1 MAPRRIPLPFLVA
14 ALALA
19 VVPPAATAWLATQ
32 RDPAPAAAPP
42 ADDAIEVTIE
52 VDPLEPL
59 GGATDAAPSATTDA
73 ATADAATAVD
83 AIATLPPGIP
93 LPAGTPQTA
102 LVTGAEGARTW
113 TLVYAGAD
121 RAAYDAWL
129 AELLAAGL
137 ESTFTLEQGDLRSE
151 SLAGDGF
158 TAQAQ
163 YVEGVG
169 IALTVQEG

>member
-1 MAPRRIPLPFLVA
+1 MAPRRIPIPFLAA

-19 VVPPAATAWLATQ
+19 LLPPLATAWAATQ
-32 RDPAPAAAPP
+32 RGPVPAAAPTD
-42 ADDAIEVTIE
+42 DDAIDVTVEVE
-52 VDPLEPL
+52 PLEPL
-59 GGATDAAPSATTDA
+59 GGTTGAAPAATTEASA
-73 ATADAATAVD
+73 AD

-102 LVTGAEGARTW
+102 LVAGEPGARTW
-113 TLVYAGAD
+113 TLVYPGAD

-129 AELLAAGL
+129 AQLLAAGL
-137 ESTFTLEQGDLRSE
+137 ASTFTLEQGDLRSE
-151 SLAGDGF
+151 TLAGDGF

-169 IALTVQEG
+169 VALTVQEG

>member
-1 MAPRRIPLPFLVA
+1 VAPRRIPVPFLIA

-19 VVPPAATAWLATQ
+19 VVPPVATAWLATQ
-32 RDPAPAAAPP
+32 RDPAPATAPP
-42 ADDAIEVTIE
+42 ADEAIEVTIE

-59 GGATDAAPSATTDA
+59 GGATDAAP
-73 ATADAATAVD
+73 ATADAATAAD

-93 LPAGTPQTA
+93 LPAGSPQTA
-102 LVTGAEGARTW
+102 LVSGAEGSRTW

-121 RAAYDAWL
+121 RAAYDIWL
-129 AELLAAGL
+129 AQLLAAGL
-137 ESTFTLEQGDLRSE
+137 ESTFTLDQGDLRSE

-163 YVEGVG
+163 YVDGVG

>member
-1 MAPRRIPLPFLVA
+1 VAPRRIPIPFLVA

-19 VVPPAATAWLATQ
+19 VVPPAATAWIASQ
-32 RDPAPAAAPP
+32 RDPAPAAVPT
-42 ADDAIEVTIE
+42 DDEALDIAIE
-52 VDPLEPL
+52 VDPLDPL
-59 GGATDAAPSATTDA
+59 AGDTDAAPT
-73 ATADAATAVD
+73 ATADASAAAD

-102 LVTGAEGARTW
+102 LVSGPEGSRTW
-113 TLVYAGAD
+113 TLVYPGAD

-129 AELLAAGL
+129 AELIAAGL

-163 YVEGVG
+163 LVEGVG

>member
-1 MAPRRIPLPFLVA
+1 MAGRRIPIPFLAA

-19 VVPPAATAWLATQ
+19 VVPPAATAWIASQ
-32 RDPAPAAAPP
+32 RDPAPAAAP
-42 ADDAIEVTIE
+42 ADDALEVTIE
-52 VDPLEPL
+52 VDALEPL
-59 GGATDAAPSATTDA
+59 GGDADAAPA
-73 ATADAATAVD
+73 ATAEASTAAD

-102 LVTGAEGARTW
+102 LVTGAEGSRTW
-113 TLVYAGAD
+113 TLVYPGAD

-129 AELLAAGL
+129 AALLAAGL

-169 IALTVQEG
+169 IALTAHEG

>member
-1 MAPRRIPLPFLVA
+1 MAPRRIPIPFLAA

-19 VVPPAATAWLATQ
+19 LLPPLATAWAATLH
-32 RDPAPAAAPP
+32 DPAPAAAP
-42 ADDAIEVTIE
+42 ADDDAIEVTVE
-52 VDPLEPL
+52 VEPLEPL
-59 GGATDAAPSATTDA
+59 GGTTSETPA
-73 ATADAATAVD
+73 ATAEASASAVD

-102 LVTGAEGARTW
+102 LVAGEPGARTW
-113 TLVYAGAD
+113 TLVYPGAD

-129 AELLAAGL
+129 AELLATGL
-137 ESTFTLEQGDLRSE
+137 ASTFTLEQGDLRSE
-151 SLAGDGF
+151 TLAGDGF

-169 IALTVQEG
+169 VALTVQEG